1 MFICSALW
9 VRWDSC
15 RSLSPNQQIIKFMS
29 AIKLTS
35 TLSMV
40 WYKCKPIENSKV
52 YACKG
57 HDDWQKCKCL
67 TSYGLN
73 HGKGETIHFLV
84 ISEESHNW
92 YANNLTQF
100 VHKFYGLSTSLQCF
114 YANFHASMKLSLE
127 SRYAKII
134 SLLLSRLKFCF
145 KTVWSISSNFESVYY
160 IVIEW
165 SHFLLYDINWTNP

>member
-29 AIKLTS
+29 AIKLTF

-40 WYKCKPIENSKV
+40 WFKCKPIENSKV

-57 HDDWQKCKCL
+57 HDDWQKCKYL
-67 TSYGLN
+67 TIYGLN
-73 HGKGETIHFLV
+73 HGKGETINFLV
-84 ISEESHNW
+84 NSEESYNC

-114 YANFHASMKLSLE
+114 YANFHANMKLSLE
-127 SRYAKII
+127 SIQKY
-134 SLLLSRLKFCF
+134 FH
-145 KTVWSISSNFESVYY
+145 SSFHAWKSASKLYEASVP
-160 IVIEW
+160 ILNQ
-165 SHFLLYDINWTNP
+165 FAT